1 MLRKTVNLVTSS
13 SMIRKIAVVATGAAV
28 GQFVSVAF
36 SPILTRI
43 FGPAAFGE
51 FATFSSI
58 IGPLCVICC
67 LKLENAIVVESTDEE
82 AIASATTAVLAS
94 LSIASLASV
103 AIWIIALA
111 KPSFFGSAL
120 NAYLVPVTFALIL
133 LSGLGLV
140 GQSLSV
146 RSSLFSAVSVY
157 QAARSALT
165 VFSQAI
171 LGIVAPSGLS
181 LLTGQILGQALSSS
195 TFSQNFRTL
204 ARRACDYNKIAM
216 LQTFRRNSSFVYFGT
231 LQSLANAFSATVPL
245 LIIGV
250 LFGKQEVGLFWLAF
264 RMLALPAQI
273 LAESMRVVLAK
284 SFADLSNRG
293 VSMVLPYYKA
303 TGVLI
308 GACVPIAVVVCTVA
322 PLVFSLAFGAAWEKA
337 GYYAIAIMPSWIVSI
352 AAVPS
357 AVVVSVKRM
366 QGSFLIY
373 EVTSLVLKA
382 TTLILMSRFVGSI
395 ATVGCYAIVTAL
407 VQALWAVYVGRKLA
421 EK

>member
-1 MLRKTVNLVTSS
+1 
-13 SMIRKIAVVATGAAV
+13 MIRKIAVVATGAAA
-28 GQFVSVAF
+28 GQFFSVAF

-43 FGPAAFGE
+43 FNPAAFGE

-67 LKLENAIVVESTDEE
+67 LKLENAIVVESTEEE
-82 AIASATTAVLAS
+82 AIASAITAVLAS
-94 LSIASLASV
+94 LLIALLASV
-103 AIWIIALA
+103 ATWTITLV
-111 KPSFFGSAL
+111 KPGFFGSAL
-120 NAYLVPVTFALIL
+120 NAYLIPVTFALIL
-133 LSGLGLV
+133 LSGVGLV

-171 LGIVAPSGLS
+171 LGIVAPNGLS
-181 LLTGQILGQALSSS
+181 LLTGQVLGQAFSSS
-195 TFSQNFRTL
+195 TFLRNFRTL
-204 ARRACDYNKIAM
+204 ARRARDFDKFTM
-216 LQTFRRNSSFVYFGT
+216 LKTFRRNSSFVYFGT

-245 LIIGV
+245 LIIGA

-273 LAESMRVVLAK
+273 VAESMRVVLAK

-293 VSMVLPYYKA
+293 DSITPAYYKA

-322 PLVFSLAFGAAWEKA
+322 PLAFSLAFGAAWEKA

-366 QGSFLIY
+366 QGSFLVY
-373 EVTSLVLKA
+373 EITSLVIKA
-382 TTLILMSRFVGSI
+382 TTLLLMSRFVGNIS
-395 ATVGCYAIVTAL
+395 TVACYAVVTAL
-407 VQALWAVYVGRKLA
+407 IQAIWTLYVGRKLA